1 MKCQK
6 NLMRLLNANYL
17 KLTNRTFSSGSAD
30 MPRIDCNIAVLPDF
44 IALYSEPGL
53 YRETDRTAVAFY
65 EYDSVFD
72 GKNGLYQAIYCGDAK
87 RLKYFKKRFENV
99 KYAIVPDYSLL
110 GDVHEAENVYRMFKA
125 RIAGLWFMFE
135 IGAAVIPNIT
145 LCGPKSA
152 QEEKLPAFSDK
163 GHVTPKSIEENME
176 LFIGKSVNEIEQ
188 LLREHGYLTEERGS
202 THFGSKAEILVILN
216 PSKDRNITQ
225 VQVSPYSR
233 RQKNKM
239 TTQAIPFKRFSELTR
254 AFDTSDFGC
263 SACRESCTRS
273 APASKPGS
281 DNFCGKYP
289 CAKDRARL

>member
-1 MKCQK
+1 
-6 NLMRLLNANYL
+6 
-17 KLTNRTFSSGSAD
+17 
-30 MPRIDCNIAVLPDF
+30 
-44 IALYSEPGL
+44 
-53 YRETDRTAVAFY
+53 
-65 EYDSVFD
+65 
-72 GKNGLYQAIYCGDAK
+72 
-87 RLKYFKKRFENV
+87 
-99 KYAIVPDYSLL
+99 
-110 GDVHEAENVYRMFKA
+110 
-125 RIAGLWFMFE
+125 
-135 IGAAVIPNIT
+135 
-145 LCGPKSA
+145 
-152 QEEKLPAFSDK
+152 
-163 GHVTPKSIEENME
+163 ME

-254 AFDTSDFGC
+254 AFDTYDFGC